1 MAKVGIKGIS
11 KTIDELRKFGSKAEQ
26 IVNDNIEATS
36 LEMVQKAVSLVPKN
50 FGKLAQSIQSVKVDN
65 LHYRVEAGGGVAPYA
80 PYVEYGTGGLV
91 DVPKEFKEQAL
102 LAKGKGIKQV
112 NLMPRP
118 FMYPSFVFGSKD
130 LLKNLTKELEVLTKS
145 TK

>member
-1 MAKVGIKGIS
+1 MAKVAIKGIS
-11 KTIDELRKFGSKAEQ
+11 KTIEDLRKFGAKADKVISE
-26 IVNDNIEATS
+26 NIEATS
-36 LEMVQKAVSLVPKN
+36 LEMVQKAVSLVRKD

-102 LAKGKGIKQV
+102 LAKGAGIKQV

-130 LLKNLTKELEVLTKS
+130 LLENLTKELEQLTKS